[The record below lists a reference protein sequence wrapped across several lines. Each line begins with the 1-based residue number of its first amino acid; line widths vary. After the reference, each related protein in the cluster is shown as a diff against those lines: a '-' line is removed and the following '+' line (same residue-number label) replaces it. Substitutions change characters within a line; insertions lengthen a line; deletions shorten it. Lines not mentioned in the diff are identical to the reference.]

1 MGPVLSARGLTT
13 YYVLFFIELATRAVR
28 IAGITTNPRKAGF
41 FKSLAMSAMSMT
53 VRYPKGRKLVID
65 RDAKYLGDR
74 RKFIEEQGV
83 EVIPDHTGCWGDKPR
98 P

>member
-1 MGPVLSARGLTT
+1 MFGEAQATGAVLSARGLTT

-53 VRYPKGRKLVID
+53 VRYPKGRKLSS
-65 RDAKYLGDR
+65 
-74 RKFIEEQGV
+74 
-83 EVIPDHTGCWGDKPR
+83 TGMPNTWVTGASSLKSR
-98 P
+98 ASR